1 MDEFTVWAG
10 ACSHVHTDLDQG
22 RIASAKLSR
31 P

>member
-22 RIASAKLSR
+22 RESFADAIR